1 MAEFKVKIDEFKNKN
16 ITEIIMEID
25 DNERNQSDLIHYTEL
40 ENLMSFNFPER
51 ISLLTSDILYSNNW
65 NIKPLQEP
73 EEFLYSAFPFLE
85 EKQFNNTF
93 VIGGMLLNLCLGIS
107 TNAIDL
113 DIAVSESEH
122 ENIPI
127 MIESIQQYYKDSYND
142 SISIVTSRR
151 FPVERNSSYVK
162 NITYIH
168 IYSNKNQS
176 LNNVKS
182 VIPDLLQEIQ
192 IISVEDVYKYV
203 NDFDIPLSKIFIKL
217 GSRSKTLINYSAGL
231 CLLTNAFPIISKAF
245 SKSTIRRIMKYF
257 INKNMAI
264 LLPSSGHLPTMLY
277 KLSKVRTEIGYKV
290 NNISIRSDKI
300 KNIEAIV
307 SINNGY
313 EIARKCIGAND
324 NISSLEIGRLL
335 KVFRKDN
342 FVTISS
348 ESGNSL
354 NYIIS
359 IKVGSEL
366 IKKFPNYSNYE
377 ISIGSDLKQF
387 DIKLYERYRSIKL
400 LSKSNTLIGLS
411 SLTPTMNLDE
421 LKNLFDI
428 SITQKKSLFDIYN
441 SVVNNRE
448 DIKDAEL
455 IIGYINKYRAKTQ
468 DLWNIYFGNT
478 SDVKNKSSSFN
489 RIDVS
494 EFIWE
499 EDPNI
504 VSPPIINRQ
513 ESVLDFM
520 LKKNNELK
528 QNNECCIC
536 LSMCN
541 PSNGDY
547 ASICGRH
554 IYHLECYVSYRNSTI
569 KKGGKIVCPYCKC

>member
-1 MAEFKVKIDEFKNKN
+1 MIYKIGVVVGIF
-16 ITEIIMEID
+16 M
-25 DNERNQSDLIHYTEL
+25 
-40 ENLMSFNFPER
+40 
-51 ISLLTSDILYSNNW
+51 
-65 NIKPLQEP
+65 
-73 EEFLYSAFPFLE
+73 
-85 EKQFNNTF
+85 F
-93 VIGGMLLNLCLGIS
+93 V
-107 TNAIDL
+107 
-113 DIAVSESEH
+113 
-122 ENIPI
+122 
-127 MIESIQQYYKDSYND
+127 Y
-142 SISIVTSRR
+142 
-151 FPVERNSSYVK
+151 
-162 NITYIH
+162 
-168 IYSNKNQS
+168 
-176 LNNVKS
+176 
-182 VIPDLLQEIQ
+182 
-192 IISVEDVYKYV
+192 
-203 NDFDIPLSKIFIKL
+203 
-217 GSRSKTLINYSAGL
+217 
-231 CLLTNAFPIISKAF
+231 
-245 SKSTIRRIMKYF
+245 
-257 INKNMAI
+257 
-264 LLPSSGHLPTMLY
+264 MLY

-387 DIKLYERYRSIKL
+387 DIKLYEKYRSIKL
-400 LSKSNTLIGLS
+400 LSKNNTLIGLS

-478 SDVKNKSSSFN
+478 LDVKNKSSSFN